1 MDRPCTWQEAG
12 EDSEAGL
19 EGGSKRFSLLPLF
32 RSLLALY
39 ELFRLV

>member
-1 MDRPCTWQEAG
+1 MDRPCRWQEAG
-12 EDSEAGL
+12 EDGEAGP

-32 RSLLALY
+32 HSLLALS